1 MTDSNA
7 QVRVDDNNNIIL
19 EMFGVE
25 VNLGEVEEAEGE

>member
-25 VNLGEVEEAEGE
+25 VNLGEVEEVEGE